1 MQYVWMILV
10 TLTAFAKGRSI
21 ILWLIAGYLFGWLAA
36 IPLIFLKTKEKK
48 VSENL
53 DKIEKH
59 LDNVL
64 IKQEP
69 GKYNTVDDLFK
80 QLDKK

>member
-1 MQYVWMILV
+1 M
-10 TLTAFAKGRSI
+10 TEE
-21 ILWLIAGYLFGWLAA
+21 
-36 IPLIFLKTKEKK
+36 EKK

-64 IKQEP
+64 IKQEA